1 MRIIRRPIN
10 WEDARGTIRD
20 VFPSESPESVTLI
33 TSVRGAVRG
42 NHYHAVSSQYAFVV
56 CGRMLSFTRPDGCG
70 EIARH
75 ELGPGDMVFHR
86 PGDHHAYLALEDTI
100 FLAFA
105 EGIRMGL
112 DYEKDTY
119 RVPAMFDPI
128 AEFAGASRSTR
139 GSDE

>member
-1 MRIIRRPIN
+1 MSIIHRGVN
-10 WEDARGTIRD
+10 WEDDRGTIRD

-42 NHYHAVSSQYAFVV
+42 NHYHAISSQYAFVV
-56 CGRMLSFTRPDGCG
+56 SGRMLAFARPDGHG
-70 EIARH
+70 AIARH

-86 PGDHHAYLALEDTI
+86 PGEHHAYLALEDTI

-105 EGIRMGL
+105 DGIRMGC

-128 AEFAGASRSTR
+128 AEFTGASKSPGR
-139 GSDE
+139 SDE